1 MRARALVAASAAVL
15 LLTACGGD
23 DEGSGAAASSG
34 APSSSSEA
42 GSSLSRL
49 AGPEVAAAA
58 ADAVEEA
65 GAVHVQGSGTSAGQT
80 LEIDMHLQGEDS
92 LGTLVMDGVTVQFM
106 SVGGV
111 AYLQAPVE
119 FWVASGMPAEMTG
132 MFDGVWVIVPPEA
145 SAEFDTFSL
154 AALVEE
160 LRNPSDGAFV
170 EDVESDELD
179 GAPVVLASRE
189 NGSTLTVAAEGPTY
203 PLFSD
208 DKGAEPGTLT
218 WSRFGERVEIAAP
231 ADALDLNELG
241 A

>member
-1 MRARALVAASAAVL
+1 MSRSSARRL
-15 LLTACGGD
+15 
-23 DEGSGAAASSG
+23 AASSLG
-34 APSSSSEA
+34 DA
-42 GSSLSRL
+42 GFFDFLS
-49 AGPEVAAAA
+49 ATDKA
-58 ADAVEEA
+58 
-65 GAVHVQGSGTSAGQT
+65 
-80 LEIDMHLQGEDS
+80 
-92 LGTLVMDGVTVQFM
+92 
-106 SVGGV
+106 
-111 AYLQAPVE
+111 
-119 FWVASGMPAEMTG
+119 
-132 MFDGVWVIVPPEA
+132 EA